1 MNRIK
6 TITPRSPGN
15 NSSLGE
21 ENSEGNQSNL
31 QNNNKN
37 KDFNVKFTFSSNKSE
52 STSSKRKRLIKD
64 LASNILELNILRTK
78 AEQLE
83 NEIKTMSMDRFDS
96 NVAEVNK

>member
-1 MNRIK
+1 MVPC
-6 TITPRSPGN
+6 TIVPFFNSMVTVSPPN
-15 NSSLGE
+15 FIR
-21 ENSEGNQSNL
+21 NL